1 MALQWIKTNAGSF
14 GGQPHNITLMG
25 ESAGAASIDFHVRA
39 RRLPA
44 GRGLHKADDD
54 LFHQVILKSGS
65 AFCPWAAAESN
76 TPRKTINIFLNPDVG
91 F

>member
-25 ESAGAASIDFHVRA
+25 ESAGAASIDFHVQA
-39 RRLPA
+39 RLPA
-44 GRGLHKADDD
+44 GIGLDKDDD